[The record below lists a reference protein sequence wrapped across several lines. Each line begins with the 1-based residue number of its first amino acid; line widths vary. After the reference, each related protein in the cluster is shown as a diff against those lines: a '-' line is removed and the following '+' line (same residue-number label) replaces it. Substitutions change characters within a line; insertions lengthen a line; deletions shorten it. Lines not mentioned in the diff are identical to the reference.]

1 MFNDFVTAL
10 QFLTRIRIK
19 QQTAWDDNSFAR
31 SVRFF
36 PLVGCV
42 IGLVLL
48 LLLIL
53 AMNMQLPAS
62 LTAALLIV
70 AEIVITGG
78 LTCDGYMD
86 TADGVFSGRSRERML
101 EIMKDSCVGANAVI
115 AFGIM
120 LLIKYSVYTELSP
133 MYLGM
138 AVVVMP
144 IMTRGL
150 LVFNIR
156 NYPYARPSGIGGMF
170 VGSGEKNGGII
181 MSVACIVL
189 LMYFAEFINIT
200 PDTAE
205 IALPLL
211 ILVAYNRLAA
221 NYLNKVLG
229 GLTGDTYGFLV
240 ESGNLIYLLA
250 LCIYLSNRTSINLP
264 GLSL

>member
-1 MFNDFVTAL
+1 MFNDFITAL
-10 QFLTRIRIK
+10 QFLTRIRLKK
-19 QQTAWDDNSFAR
+19 QTTWDDNSFAR

-48 LLLIL
+48 ALLIA
-53 AMNMQLPAS
+53 AMNIQLPTS
-62 LTAALLIV
+62 LIAVLLIV
-70 AEIVITGG
+70 AEIIITGG

-101 EIMKDSCVGANAVI
+101 EIMKDSCVGANAVV
-115 AFGIM
+115 AFGV
-120 LLIKYSVYTELSP
+120 LLLLKYSIYTELSP

-138 AVVVMP
+138 AVFIMP

-156 NYPYARPSGIGGMF
+156 HYPYARETGIGGMF
-170 VGSGEKNGGII
+170 AGDSEKHGGII

-189 LMYFAEFINIT
+189 FVYFAEFINIT
-200 PDTAE
+200 PDKAE

-250 LCIYLSNRTSINLP
+250 LCIYLSNRTSISLP
-264 GLSL
+264 GFSL